1 MKTSVQQSLLVLSSN
16 PTLRSAPYGEIIS
29 YNGKYLMRLK
39 PTSFLLN
46 SNLIADVLNRSD
58 CIVCNIETGTVY
70 VMEGDKEVEFVNAT
84 MHIVKD

>member
-1 MKTSVQQSLLVLSSN
+1 MKLTTQSSLLILSDK
-16 PTLRSAPYGEIIS
+16 PLLRSTPYGEIIS

-46 SNLIADVLNRSD
+46 STLIADVLNRAD